1 MGKALTPIGA
11 QEMLLVVPSLS
22 PSPPDLLLSSLKKQ
36 VCQVLKKK
44 NTSTFKCPFPSSIYH
59 PNLILFSFFRV
70 KCIFK
75 KWCRLRL
82 DFLIHPSTEF
92 AFHSHLKNA
101 SSHRNVPP
109 GGFPRPRPHYPLWY
123 LVKDIPLPLKFC
135 LWGSLLVHWPDSS
148 CPRNSTCSLLRSSE
162 PSAPGKAA
170 RAIPSAGNA
179 RPNCQSQLKDHVS
192 MEPPLAAATSNVCS
206 FSEFS
211 CVSRFSLYLITCHFA
226 ASHCFTWQKR
236 NMFWNQ
242 TLNFNF
248 LFLWAVWLWARPT
261 S

>member
-1 MGKALTPIGA
+1 MARSPHSDAFLQQKPWQPVSPHFTEDARPWGFAQSQSENLTGPGDSRVPARALPTT
-11 QEMLLVVPSLS
+11 L
-22 PSPPDLLLSSLKKQ
+22 PDLLLSSLKKQ

-109 GGFPRPRPHYPLWY
+109 GGFPRPRPHYPL
-123 LVKDIPLPLKFC
+123 
-135 LWGSLLVHWPDSS
+135 
-148 CPRNSTCSLLRSSE
+148 
-162 PSAPGKAA
+162 
-170 RAIPSAGNA
+170 
-179 RPNCQSQLKDHVS
+179 
-192 MEPPLAAATSNVCS
+192 
-206 FSEFS
+206 
-211 CVSRFSLYLITCHFA
+211 
-226 ASHCFTWQKR
+226 
-236 NMFWNQ
+236 
-242 TLNFNF
+242 
-248 LFLWAVWLWARPT
+248 
-261 S
+261 